1 MTFATHALDDVEFI
15 PQSIADASALCQ
27 RWLRWDFSY
36 TSYDKPSKHRTKR
49 NKLMS
54 TLAEVT
60 EQVQS
65 RLAAMH
71 SSARNDWATPDYVF
85 APLNAEFGFDLD
97 PCCKAETAKCAKFF
111 TPIDDGL
118 SKSWAERTVWMNPPY
133 GRKVIDKWMDKA
145 RQSAW
150 EEGASVVC
158 LVPVHAGSQWFK
170 KAMQTCDEVRF
181 VEGRIKFVGAKH
193 FAPFSSAVFVFR
205 PYSPNRL
212 NWINL

>member
-1 MTFATHALDDVEFI
+1 MTFATHALDDVEFM

-36 TSYDKPSKHRTKR
+36 TKFVRPTKPRAKR
-49 NKLMS
+49 KKLLDIVPKAS
-54 TLAEVT
+54 EKN
-60 EQVQS
+60 QS

-71 SSARNDWATPDYVF
+71 SSVRDDWATPNYIF
-85 APLNAEFGFDLD
+85 APLNEEFDFDLD
-97 PCCKAETAKCAKFF
+97 PCCKAETAKCEKFF

-118 SKSWAERTVWMNPPY
+118 SQSWANRRVWMNPPY
-133 GRKVIDKWMDKA
+133 GRGVIDKWMEKA

-150 EEGASVVC
+150 MEGASVVC

-170 KAMQTCDEVRF
+170 QSMQACDELRFLEGRVRF
-181 VEGRIKFVGAKH
+181 EEAKDD
-193 FAPFSSAVFVFR
+193 APFASAVMVFR

-212 NWINL
+212 NWIND